1 MTTPTPDPY
10 LDWFVQHIP
19 HRVRS
24 ALAGTEM
31 LVVKLQD
38 RFGKENVRTAGLD
51 ARITSQADSVA
62 LYCVDNAV
70 WEGRLTATRWL
81 IDFVGV
87 SCDKNRKPSR
97 PAQKPHDWRIDKM
110 GASLFP
116 LSGADAQKLADVWLG
131 CTKATSHP
139 TRGSGH
145 PPVAPTELN
154 AAIAIV
160 IDYLDRILYGPKG
173 RSILADTLTQHP
185 RALVS

>member
-1 MTTPTPDPY
+1 MTAPHPY
-10 LDWFVQHIP
+10 LDWFLQHIP

-24 ALAGTEM
+24 ALAGTEV
-31 LVVKLQD
+31 LVLKLQD
-38 RFGKENVRTAGLD
+38 RFGKENVRTAAFE

-62 LYCVDNAV
+62 LYCVDSAV

-87 SCDKNRKPSR
+87 SSDRNCKPSR

-116 LSGADAQKLADVWLG
+116 LGDANAQKLADVWLG

-145 PPVAPTELN
+145 PPVDPNELN

-160 IDYLDRILYGPKG
+160 IEYLDKTLYGPQG
-173 RSILADTLTQHP
+173 RSILTDTLIQHP
-185 RALVS
+185 KALVP